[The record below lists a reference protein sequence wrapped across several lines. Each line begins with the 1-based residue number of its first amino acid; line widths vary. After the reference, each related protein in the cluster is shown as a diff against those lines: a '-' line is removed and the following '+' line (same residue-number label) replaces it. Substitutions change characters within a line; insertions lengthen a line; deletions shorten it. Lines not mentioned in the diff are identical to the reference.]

1 METVIR
7 VRKLHK
13 DLKPEN
19 ALPEITISG
28 KDAGKHGIELA
39 TEMSGLVD
47 PVSEAH
53 TRAPGGRPGTRLVST
68 RFAERNVVFRVTI
81 LGDSVEWFEN
91 ESLWR
96 SLWSY
101 ESYTEIEVETAK
113 TKRVLRV
120 RLDEYEVD
128 TNYDPAVMGAVDV
141 NMSVVADDPFWYD
154 KSEIHKKTSVG
165 VGGEALFDVG
175 RNHGPVFPRFN
186 IKGPATGSILVNIEE
201 QQLEITLPS
210 LKSATYTVN
219 TDPGSRQ
226 WDSFNDPNVWN
237 RLNGVR
243 YDLLTVPGEYETI
256 IYVDNHT
263 NKEITVMVEV
273 PYMRPW

>member
-1 METVIR
+1 M
-7 VRKLHK
+7 
-13 DLKPEN
+13 
-19 ALPEITISG
+19 
-28 KDAGKHGIELA
+28 
-39 TEMSGLVD
+39 
-47 PVSEAH
+47 
-53 TRAPGGRPGTRLVST
+53 
-68 RFAERNVVFRVTI
+68 
-81 LGDSVEWFEN
+81 
-91 ESLWR
+91 
-96 SLWSY
+96 
-101 ESYTEIEVETAK
+101 
-113 TKRVLRV
+113 
-120 RLDEYEVD
+120 
-128 TNYDPAVMGAVDV
+128 
-141 NMSVVADDPFWYD
+141 
-154 KSEIHKKTSVG
+154 
-165 VGGEALFDVG
+165 
-175 RNHGPVFPRFN
+175 
-186 IKGPATGSILVNIEE
+186 NIEE